1 METLISA
8 AVDNPENVIEEL
20 LRRSSAK
27 LDKALRRIRRPQAAV
42 GVVKSK
48 LGDLL
53 IALSASGIV
62 LNHYVDETSDI
73 AAAVAKLR
81 LQFDPVEDQRAVATV
96 GEEVN
101 RYLTGGGNALRHLVD
116 LTLVGN
122 PFQKKVLDTLG
133 GGPGGA
139 GNCIQPWGAELGSQG
154 ARARSAMR
162 CTTIRCL
169 FTFHA
174 TG

>member
-1 METLISA
+1 MKLETLITSA
-8 AVDNPENVIEEL
+8 AVDNPEEIIEEL

-27 LDKALRRIRRPQAAV
+27 LDKALQRIRRPETAV

-53 IALSASGIV
+53 VALSASGIV
-62 LNHYVDETSDI
+62 LNHYVDEISDI

-101 RYLTGGGNALRHLVD
+101 RYLTG
-116 LTLVGN
+116 
-122 PFQKKVLDTLG
+122 
-133 GGPGGA
+133 
-139 GNCIQPWGAELGSQG
+139 
-154 ARARSAMR
+154 
-162 CTTIRCL
+162 
-169 FTFHA
+169 
-174 TG
+174 